1 MEDKEENL
9 IKKVSKEFGL
19 TYKEL
24 SKELGYTES
33 SLQKSVYSNK
43 ISPQLRKSI
52 ELYLETIE
60 LKKEIKEANDFRDI
74 LHNFIN
80 KNR

>member
-1 MEDKEENL
+1 LEDKEENL

-52 ELYLETIE
+52 ELYIE
-60 LKKEIKEANDFRDI
+60 ITKLKKEIKESDDFRDI
-74 LHNFIN
+74 LYNFIS
-80 KNR
+80 KKR